1 MAELQQDSFQ
11 AVFVLLWPVIQQWM
25 TGSKLAVFKWIGPDS
40 SDRLKMTVSAIAA
53 ACSTAGFHWGWTG
66 DAVSGWHVAL
76 AIPPLA
82 AICHMLG
89 AWIAQ
94 HHLYSIAIKNP
105 ALTKILVTQT
115 QRLIEIQAEHLEVVK
130 GK

>member
-1 MAELQQDSFQ
+1 MVELQQDSFQ

-25 TGSKLAVFKWIGPDS
+25 TNSKLAVFNWLGPDS
-40 SDRLKMTVSAIAA
+40 SDRVKMTVSAIAA
-53 ACSTAGFHWGWTG
+53 AASTAGFHLTGNAVVGWQ
-66 DAVSGWHVAL
+66 L

-89 AWIAQ
+89 AWILQ

-105 ALTKILVTQT
+105 ALTKILVSQT
-115 QRLIEIQAEHLEVVK
+115 ARLIEIQSEHLDVVK